1 MFKKIKELLSNDS
14 NMKPDEFEK
23 LCKSYLPNCVIK
35 YEGTCG
41 LCCYNGGTDILD
53 IKVSLLEDGRFGV
66 YDQWRNVT
74 FTKDLNFVKKFLQNE
89 MEDEK

>member
-53 IKVSLLEDGRFGV
+53 IKVSLLEMVDSVFMTNG
-66 YDQWRNVT
+66 
-74 FTKDLNFVKKFLQNE
+74 E
-89 MEDEK
+89 MLLSQKI